1 MSKVEVFSAKISP
14 ELKKLLDKV
23 CRMAGVK
30 KQFIVEEALRE
41 KIEDLLD
48 AYDLRAAMNQAGEF
62 YSWESIKQELQ

>member
-1 MSKVEVFSAKISP
+1 MSRVEVFSAKISP

-30 KQFIVEEALRE
+30 KQFIVEKALHE

-48 AYDLRAAMNQAGEF
+48 AYDLREAIKNAYEF
-62 YSWESIKQELQ
+62 YSWGSVKKEL